1 MRDKKLDQ
9 LILQLENYVECWK
22 QFNSFI
28 AMARAKKFTMED
40 ENQFLEIKSILV
52 QQLEIIIS
60 RIESGTPSRE
70 EIHSLVALVPSIRYI
85 SEAPEGTF
93 RNVEKQWHK
102 LFLSWQDVL
111 GLLKVRQQEASN
123 KSFFSSL
130 FGKKKPR

>member
-1 MRDKKLDQ
+1 MRDKKTDQ
-9 LILQLENYVECWK
+9 LRLQVENYVECWK

-52 QQLEIIIS
+52 QHLQIIIS
-60 RIESGTPSRE
+60 QIESGTPSRE
-70 EIHSLVALVPSIRYI
+70 EIHSLIEMVPSIRSL

-130 FGKKKPR
+130 FGKKK